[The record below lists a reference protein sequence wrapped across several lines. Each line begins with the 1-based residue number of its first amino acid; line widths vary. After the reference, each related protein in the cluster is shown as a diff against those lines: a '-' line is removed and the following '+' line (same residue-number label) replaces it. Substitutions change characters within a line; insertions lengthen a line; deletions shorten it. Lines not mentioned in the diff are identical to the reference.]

1 MVNYDLPWNP
11 NRLEQRFGRIH
22 RIGQQEVCHL
32 WNLVAKDTREGE
44 VYHRLLE
51 KLEIE
56 RKALGG
62 KVFDVLGGLFD
73 KKPLRELLMEA
84 IRYGSDPA
92 RKADLLRQTDNA
104 VERDHILA
112 VFERQALVRNEM
124 DLSRVMALREDMERA
139 HARRL
144 QPHFVQ
150 SFFHEAFKRL
160 GGTIHRREDGRFEIT
175 HVPTKVRE
183 LDRAMGMGVPVQ
195 ARYERVTVDKRYVDE
210 QPRAHLVC
218 PGSSL
223 LEATIGCTLQEHSD
237 ILKRGTVLV
246 DDADEG
252 TTPRLLFTLEHVIRD
267 GRKGRR
273 GTYNVVSQRLEFVE
287 VGQDRKFRHAGA
299 APYLDYRSVSD
310 AERKALDA
318 ELNSSWLKQEWEPLV
333 TTFAIE
339 HVVPTHVENV
349 KGHRIPLLAKVEA
362 EVKSRLTKEV
372 RFWDARAEDLRVK
385 ERAGK
390 KTKLPAQ
397 VAEDRANRLG
407 ERLKTRMAELQA
419 ERTLFPEPPLLKGG
433 ALIIPRGLLRKLGVQ
448 PATSPGDGDADR
460 EVTERI
466 AMEVVEAA
474 ERALGREPRD
484 RSAERGL
491 GYDFESRDPSVRHLF
506 FVEVKGRLPVT
517 VSTRPN
523 NRCRHER

>member
-1 MVNYDLPWNP
+1 
-11 NRLEQRFGRIH
+11 
-22 RIGQQEVCHL
+22 
-32 WNLVAKDTREGE
+32 
-44 VYHRLLE
+44 
-51 KLEIE
+51 
-56 RKALGG
+56 
-62 KVFDVLGGLFD
+62 
-73 KKPLRELLMEA
+73 
-84 IRYGSDPA
+84 
-92 RKADLLRQTDNA
+92 
-104 VERDHILA
+104 
-112 VFERQALVRNEM
+112 
-124 DLSRVMALREDMERA
+124 
-139 HARRL
+139 
-144 QPHFVQ
+144 
-150 SFFHEAFKRL
+150 
-160 GGTIHRREDGRFEIT
+160 
-175 HVPTKVRE
+175 
-183 LDRAMGMGVPVQ
+183 
-195 ARYERVTVDKRYVDE
+195 
-210 QPRAHLVC
+210 
-218 PGSSL
+218 

-385 ERAGK
+385 KRAGK

-506 FVEVKGRLPVT
+506 FVEVKGRLP
-517 VSTRPN
+517 SREKRAGSWCELRALHRLAP
-523 NRCRHER
+523 